1 MLGKNE
7 DRRRRG
13 QQKMT
18 CLDGTIDSTDMSLS
32 KLQEIVKEKEAW
44 CYSPWGRKESDTAEQ
59 LNNSRTITKIFS
71 VSRVSSFRL
80 KVFCKIGEAGVLI
93 LHSSNRHFY
102 FVIGR

>member
-59 LNNSRTITKIFS
+59 LNNSSKMMLSILFLCLLVIS
-71 VSRVSSFRL
+71 VSSLVKCLFKSSIHL
-80 KVFCKIGEAGVLI
+80 EIGLCLVVE
-93 LHSSNRHFY
+93 F
-102 FVIGR
+102 